1 MKTKD
6 IRYLT
11 EAASIA
17 AIYIVLTYLAWGFD
31 LASGAIQCRISE
43 ALTVLPFFTPAAI
56 PGLSIGCVLAN
67 FLTGAPL
74 PDVIFGS
81 LATLLGACGSYV
93 LRKNRYLVSIPP
105 VIANAL
111 IIPFVLRFSYGA
123 PDLIAVFANSAATGT
138 WIEDGSLAMG
148 NLMNAAHAIGVASC
162 WINRA
167 RQTFDSPE
175 GRAMATAWGIPE
187 SYKGIGYCILG
198 YADGDEPLPKPRK
211 EDFVVY
217 VD

>member
-1 MKTKD
+1 MNAKRT
-6 IRYLT
+6 RFLT
-11 EAASIA
+11 EAAVIA

-43 ALTVLPFFTPAAI
+43 ALTVLPLFTPAAI

-111 IIPFVLRFSYGA
+111 IIPFVLRFAY
-123 PDLIAVFANSAATGT
+123 
-138 WIEDGSLAMG
+138 
-148 NLMNAAHAIGVASC
+148 
-162 WINRA
+162 
-167 RQTFDSPE
+167 
-175 GRAMATAWGIPE
+175 GIPD
-187 SYKGIGYCILG
+187 GIPFMMLTVGAGEMIACVLFGQLLITAL
-198 YADGDEPLPKPRK
+198 LPVRRVLF
-211 EDFVVY
+211 EAA
-217 VD
+217 

>member
-1 MKTKD
+1 MRNKAVRDK
-6 IRYLT
+6 L
-11 EAASIA
+11 
-17 AIYIVLTYLAWGFD
+17 
-31 LASGAIQCRISE
+31 SE
-43 ALTVLPFFTPAAI
+43 INAEI
-56 PGLSIGCVLAN
+56 
-67 FLTGAPL
+67 
-74 PDVIFGS
+74 
-81 LATLLGACGSYV
+81 LGANSD
-93 LRKNRYLVSIPP
+93 
-105 VIANAL
+105 
-111 IIPFVLRFSYGA
+111 PFYGA